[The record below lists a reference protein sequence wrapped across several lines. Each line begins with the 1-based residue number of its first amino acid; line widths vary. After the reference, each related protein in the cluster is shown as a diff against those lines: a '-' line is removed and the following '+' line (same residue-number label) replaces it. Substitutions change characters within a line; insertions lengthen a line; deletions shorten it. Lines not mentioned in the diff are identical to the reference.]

1 MTSTTVQLLSGLRN
15 MSIKVY
21 PTEVEAV
28 DEDSKS
34 RVFVIKLETPDVF
47 SMSIDTLRSERGTLT
62 GSGEFKAT
70 DFELEGFVESPV
82 STIRPTLL

>member
-47 SMSIDTLRSERGTLT
+47 SISIDTLIC
-62 GSGEFKAT
+62 KAGL
-70 DFELEGFVESPV
+70 DELFYSIRKAVE
-82 STIRPTLL
+82 IMEIEK

>member
-1 MTSTTVQLLSGLRN
+1 MTSTTVPLLSGLRN

-34 RVFVIKLETPDVF
+34 RVFVIKLEAPDVF
-47 SMSIDTLRSERGTLT
+47 SMSIDTLRSERGTL
-62 GSGEFKAT
+62 
-70 DFELEGFVESPV
+70 
-82 STIRPTLL
+82 R

>member
-47 SMSIDTLRSERGTLT
+47 SMSIDTLRRERGTL
-62 GSGEFKAT
+62 
-70 DFELEGFVESPV
+70 
-82 STIRPTLL
+82 R

>member
-1 MTSTTVQLLSGLRN
+1 MTSTTVPLLSGLRN

-21 PTEVEAV
+21 QADVEAV

-47 SMSIDTLRSERGTLT
+47 SMSIDTLRSERGTL
-62 GSGEFKAT
+62 
-70 DFELEGFVESPV
+70 
-82 STIRPTLL
+82 R

>member
-21 PTEVEAV
+21 QADVEAV

-47 SMSIDTLRSERGTLT
+47 SMSIDTLRSERGTL
-62 GSGEFKAT
+62 
-70 DFELEGFVESPV
+70 
-82 STIRPTLL
+82 R